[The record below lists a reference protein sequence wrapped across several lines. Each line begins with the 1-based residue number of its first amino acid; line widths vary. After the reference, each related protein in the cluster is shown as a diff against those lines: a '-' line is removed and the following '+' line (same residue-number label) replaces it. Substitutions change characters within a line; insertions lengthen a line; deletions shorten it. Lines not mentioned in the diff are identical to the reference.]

1 MEIRIDSGADK
12 LVLRHAIL
20 MYEDTKSVEKSAAF
34 ASFHEV
40 QDVGTTERPNPQI
53 LSGTPLTQEAL
64 MQTVGS
70 LADRYALNVDLLPES
85 MLSFSP
91 LHMIWWL
98 PAGERRVFL
107 NTAADGPQSAIVP
120 HPPLLFAVVQ
130 KRWYVFSIKENTRPG
145 KSTHLYHAPFFNMF
159 DDDSV
164 CTGTAKIPK
173 SLLPSE
179 TTTWENAF
187 FNSVFTHVNGKKK
200 VAFKGGEFAL
210 WRELIAG
217 KHKQFPKSALLKNK
231 LTLGAAMT
239 SLLTF
244 GKGK

>member
-1 MEIRIDSGADK
+1 MNIHIDSGSEK

-20 MYEDTKSVEKSAAF
+20 MYESQSARKSRAAF

-40 QDVGTTERPNPQI
+40 QDVGTPEQPMPQI
-53 LSGTPLTQEAL
+53 MSGTPLTQEAL
-64 MQTVGS
+64 MQSVGS

-91 LHMIWWL
+91 LHMIWWV
-98 PAGERRVFL
+98 PSGERRVFL
-107 NTAADGPQSAIVP
+107 NTAGDGHQSAIVP

-130 KRWYVFSIKENTRPG
+130 RHWYVFAIKENIRPC
-145 KSTHLYHAPFFNMF
+145 KATQLYHAPFFNMF

-164 CTGTAKIPK
+164 CTGTANTPK

-179 TTTWENAF
+179 TSAWENAF

-200 VAFKGGEFAL
+200 VTFKGGEFAL
-210 WRELIAG
+210 WRELIGG
-217 KHKQFPKSALLKNK
+217 KHKTFPNSALLKNNM
-231 LTLGAAMT
+231 TLGVAMT

-244 GKGK
+244 GKEK